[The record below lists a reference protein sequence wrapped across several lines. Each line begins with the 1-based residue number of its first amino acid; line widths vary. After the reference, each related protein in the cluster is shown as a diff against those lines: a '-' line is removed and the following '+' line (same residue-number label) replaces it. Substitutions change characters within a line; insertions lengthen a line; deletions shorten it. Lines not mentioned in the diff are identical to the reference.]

1 MKQCHLIIRK
11 NAESKNPKAVRTKN
25 GKIMLLS
32 NFSVCYIKSRNFL
45 KQQKRQFDRSK
56 NNDIK

>member
-45 KQQKRQFDRSK
+45 KQQKR
-56 NNDIK
+56 